1 MTDDTR
7 DIEEALRQLRPRPL
21 SPEFQASVARALA
34 EPDAS
39 TRRNK
44 IIPFLAWSTPVAA
57 AAALAL
63 LLLPSGEVTP
73 VGADAATA
81 LTGESAPEL
90 RLVRAEQAPSEVALL
105 EPVKLEDGSFARPM
119 RVRWS
124 NAAQYRDVRRGAELI
139 QYAPHDEII
148 GLVPMETY

>member
-7 DIEEALRQLRPRPL
+7 DIEEALRQLRPRAL
-21 SPEFQASVARALA
+21 SRDFQASVARALA
-34 EPDAS
+34 EPEAPS
-39 TRRNK
+39 RRSK
-44 IIPFLAWSTPVAA
+44 VIPFLAWSAPIAA

-63 LLLPSGEVTP
+63 VLLPSGEIA
-73 VGADAATA
+73 ADAAQ
-81 LTGESAPEL
+81 PEL

-105 EPVKLEDGSFARPM
+105 EPVKLQDGSFARPM

-124 NAAQYRDVRRGAELI
+124 NAAHYRDVRRGAELI
-139 QYAPHDEII
+139 QYAPHDEIV